1 MTDIAVI
8 EVWAAPREDMTQGR
22 VMTECENKTDS
33 GGDWHQ
39 QEERPIKIKINSAAV
54 KNTLQVCDVILP
66 HHFRAGS
73 VKFHVAFWVCFV
85 NKNL

>member
-8 EVWAAPREDMTQGR
+8 EVWAAPRECFWQGR
-22 VMTECENKTDS
+22 EATECENKTDW

-39 QEERPIKIKINSAAV
+39 LEERHQKKKSAAV

-73 VKFHVAFWVCFV
+73 VEFHVAFWVCFV
-85 NKNL
+85 KKFL